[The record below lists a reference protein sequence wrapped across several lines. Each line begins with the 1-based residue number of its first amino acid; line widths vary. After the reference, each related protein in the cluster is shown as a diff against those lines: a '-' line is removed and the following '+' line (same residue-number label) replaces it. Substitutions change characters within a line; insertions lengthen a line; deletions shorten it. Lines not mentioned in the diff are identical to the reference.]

1 MKVSVIIPTYKSWDL
16 LAKCLE
22 ALALQSYS
30 GPYEVIVVNNDV
42 LHDIPSSLKNYKN
55 VFFCQEL
62 KPGSYAARNKGI
74 KFSSGEILAFTDADC
89 IPQRDWLKS
98 GVEKLVS
105 TNAGI
110 VGGDVKLFFRD
121 PQNPTASEIY
131 DSLTG
136 FDQEGYIK
144 EGHCITANWF
154 SYKNVIVECGCF
166 NSDLKSNG
174 DSELSGKI
182 SRKYKV
188 LYDEYALV
196 LHPARFTVSSIITKY
211 RRLLGGTY
219 DRVYR
224 TKQEGFG
231 RYVAN
236 FIFRRIRFNLN
247 LFLKFKLVKGVK
259 VLYIHF
265 FLFPALIKE
274 YFNIMKTGQT
284 ERL

>member
-1 MKVSVIIPTYKSWDL
+1 MKITVIIPTYKSWDL

-22 ALALQSYS
+22 ALSQQSYS

-42 LHDIPSSLKNYKN
+42 LNDIPDSLKIYDN
-55 VFFCQEL
+55 VIFYQES

-74 KFSSGEILAFTDADC
+74 KHSTGEILAFTDADC
-89 IPQRDWLKS
+89 IPQRNWLKA
-98 GVEKLVS
+98 GVEELIR

-110 VGGDVKLFFRD
+110 VGGDVKLFFID
-121 PQNPTASEIY
+121 PQNPTAAEIY
-131 DSLTG
+131 DNLTG
-136 FDQEGYIK
+136 FDQKGYIK

-154 SYKNVIVECGCF
+154 SFKSVIEECGGF

-182 SRKYKV
+182 SKKYKV
-188 LYDEYALV
+188 LYEEDALV
-196 LHPARFTVSSIITKY
+196 LHPARSTTYSIITKY

-224 TKQEGFG
+224 TKKSGFG
-231 RYVAN
+231 RYVIN

-247 LFLKFKLVKGVK
+247 LFYKMQFRQGIK

-265 FLFPALIKE
+265 LLFPALVKE
-274 YFNIMKTGQT
+274 YFNIIQTGET